1 MVMKSQQ
8 AHRRHRMFLTAGTA
22 LRFPRQE
29 RIAFNCSI
37 RKAMAVGGGVRVVG
51 HSLVTFVH

>member
-29 RIAFNCSI
+29 RIVFNCSI
-37 RKAMAVGGGVRVVG
+37 RKAMAVVGVSVWWDIPL
-51 HSLVTFVH
+51 SP